1 MRQPALALECA
12 FPRVSVALKSAG
24 RILEPQPA
32 PREPRAA
39 DLHPAMHSLLRE
51 AGLTAGDIGEILL
64 DRGPGSYTGLRIA
77 FATARTL
84 SFLFG
89 TRIRCLFASD
99 LLAAAAARDP
109 RAGGERLLV
118 CLDARRG
125 HWSAAEY
132 ALPGPIRLSR
142 PEILTP
148 AGIEERLRPET
159 LIVACGAAPPVEAPC
174 LDVPPPA
181 AAQIFGLE
189 GFLEEENDAGPL
201 YLLPPL

>member
-1 MRQPALALECA
+1 MKQARLALECA
-12 FPRVSVALKSAG
+12 FRRVSVALETAG
-24 RILEPQPA
+24 RILEPRPA

-39 DLHPAMHSLLRE
+39 DLHPAIHALLAE
-51 AGLTAGDIGEILL
+51 AGLTARDIGEILL

-77 FATARTL
+77 FATARTF

-89 TRIRCLFASD
+89 TRIRCLLSCD

-109 RAGGERLLV
+109 RAGGARLIV

-132 ALPGPIRLSR
+132 ALPGPVRLTK
-142 PEILTP
+142 PEILAP
-148 AGIEERLRPET
+148 QAVAARLGPGT
-159 LIVACGAAPPVEAPC
+159 CLVVCGAAPPIEAPSI
-174 LDVPPPA
+174 DVATPV

-189 GFLEEENDAGPL
+189 RFLEDENGAGPL